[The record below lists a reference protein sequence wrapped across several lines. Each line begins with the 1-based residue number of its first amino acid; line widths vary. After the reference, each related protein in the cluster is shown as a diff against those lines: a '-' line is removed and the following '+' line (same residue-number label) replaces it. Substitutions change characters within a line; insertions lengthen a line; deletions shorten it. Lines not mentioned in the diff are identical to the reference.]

1 MEEQKLENPSV
12 CLDLSGAGICG
23 YLPTSGLHHFG
34 YSVIL
39 CLFCSYNY
47 LQIFFFLIYIFVSQS
62 LLTYN
67 ILVSG
72 LAH

>member
-12 CLDLSGAGICG
+12 CFALSGAGICG

-39 CLFCSYNY
+39 YLFCSYNY
-47 LQIFFFLIYIFVSQS
+47 LQIFFF
-62 LLTYN
+62 
-67 ILVSG
+67 
-72 LAH
+72 